1 MSRINIDQKKT
12 LTLPDILAKKGK
24 TGQKLVVIT
33 CYDSAF
39 ADLIERTSVD
49 IVLVGDS
56 PGNVVLGFD
65 NTIPVTMDHMVHHT
79 AAVARRLHR
88 PFLVADMPF
97 LSYALSVEQALAN
110 AGRLV
115 QQGGAKAV
123 KLEGGRAICD
133 KVRALV
139 DAGIPVMGHLGLTP
153 QSVHAKGGYKV
164 QGRGADARQRLI
176 DDAGLLV
183 DAGIFSLV
191 LELIP
196 APLAAEVTRQI
207 AVPTIGIGAGSQT
220 DGQVL
225 VLHDMLGMN
234 LDFSP
239 KFVKKYATMGDG
251 VIKALESYADDV
263 REGQFPADEHS
274 YLT

>member
-1 MSRINIDQKKT
+1 MSRIDTDRKKS
-12 LTLPDILAKKGK
+12 LALPDLFAKKARHE
-24 TGQKLVVIT
+24 KLVMIT
-33 CYDSAF
+33 CYDAAF
-39 ADLIERTSVD
+39 AELIDRTNVD

-56 PGNVVLGFD
+56 LGNVVLGFD
-65 NTIPVTMDHMVHHT
+65 NTIAVTMDHMVHHT
-79 AAVARRLHR
+79 TAVARKLRR

-97 LSYALSVEQALAN
+97 LSYSLSVEQALHN
-110 AGRLV
+110 AGRMM
-115 QQGGAKAV
+115 QEAGAKAV
-123 KLEGGRAICD
+123 KLEGGHAVCD

-153 QSVHAKGGYKV
+153 QSVHAMGGYRV
-164 QGRGADARQRLI
+164 QGRSGEAAERLI
-176 DDAGLLV
+176 EDAKLLV

-207 AVPTIGIGAGSQT
+207 SVPTIGIGAGGET

-234 LDFSP
+234 LNFKP
-239 KFVKKYATMGDG
+239 KFVKKYANMGDD
-251 VIKALESYADDV
+251 VIAAVESYAREV
-263 REGQFPADEHS
+263 RDGAFPSEEHS
-274 YLT
+274 YMT